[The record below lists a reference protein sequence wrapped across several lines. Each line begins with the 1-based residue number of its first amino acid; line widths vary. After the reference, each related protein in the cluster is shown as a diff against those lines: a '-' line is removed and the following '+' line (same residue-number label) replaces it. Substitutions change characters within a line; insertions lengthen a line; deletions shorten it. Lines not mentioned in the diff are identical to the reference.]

1 MKFGIIEIGS
11 TNTKTY
17 IYDNGEL
24 INLGNTFIAFKNNFN
39 INNKHLLPSDIEK
52 LDNLITE
59 LKKDVDEIY
68 AFGTSIFRK
77 LEDNERDEFI
87 KRMKDTHNIDF
98 KVVTANEESKYT
110 VDGVIGNID
119 YNKKM
124 AVVIGG
130 GGSTEIAI
138 IENKEIT
145 RKINLDFGAMDIVDA
160 FPDLKDDITTTSFDE
175 MINHTLDLIEDID
188 DDVDTLVLAG
198 GDYIYFYETVGYEVQ
213 PNTLYED
220 KNQPYMLDFKT
231 ADEYDHDILTK
242 SMDAI
247 KAKCPGKEDWW
258 YGARGMR
265 FCMNAVARKLNV
277 KYIIPTRINMLIGLA
292 NEIKKQK
299 ETD

>member
-24 INLGNTFIAFKNNFN
+24 INLGSTYIAFKTNFN
-39 INNKHLLPSDIEK
+39 INNKHLLASDIEK
-52 LDNLITE
+52 LDELITT
-59 LKKDVDEIY
+59 LKKEVPEIY

-77 LEDNERDEFI
+77 LEENEKNDFI
-87 KRMKDTHNIDF
+87 KRMKDLHNIDF
-98 KVVTANEESKYT
+98 KVVTANEESEYT
-110 VDGVIGNID
+110 VRGVVDNID
-119 YNKKM
+119 YHDKM

-145 RKINLDFGAMDIVDA
+145 RKINLDFGAMDITEA
-160 FPDLKDDITTTSFDE
+160 FPDLKDDIASTSFDE
-175 MINHTLDLIEDID
+175 MLDYTMNLVDDID
-188 DDVDTLVLAG
+188 TDVDALVLAG
-198 GDYIYFYETVGYEVQ
+198 GDYIYFYETVGYEMQ
-213 PNTLYED
+213 KNNIYED
-220 KNQPYMLDFKT
+220 KNQPYMIEFPT
-231 ADEYDHDILTK
+231 SNEYDHKILTE
-242 SMDAI
+242 SLEGII
-247 KAKCPGKEDWW
+247 KKCPDNAGWW
-258 YGARGMR
+258 EGARGMR

-292 NEIKKQK
+292 NEIKEKK

>member
-24 INLGNTFIAFKNNFN
+24 INLGNTYIAFKNNFN

-52 LDNLITE
+52 LDNLIND

-77 LEDNERDEFI
+77 LEDDEKNDFI
-87 KRMKDTHNIDF
+87 KRMKENHNIDF
-98 KVVTANEESKYT
+98 KVVTADEESKYT
-110 VDGVIGNID
+110 VEGVIGDID
-119 YNKKM
+119 YQEKM

-138 IENKEIT
+138 IENKEII
-145 RKINLDFGAMDIVDA
+145 RKINLDFGAMDIADA
-160 FPDLKDDITTTSFDE
+160 FPDLKDDIATTSFDE
-175 MINHTLDLIEDID
+175 MINYTLNLID
-188 DDVDTLVLAG
+188 DIEENVDTLVLAG
-198 GDYIYFYETVGYEVQ
+198 GDYIYFYETVGYEMQ
-213 PNTLYED
+213 TNNLYED
-220 KNQPYMLDFKT
+220 NNQPYLINFSKSN
-231 ADEYDHDILTK
+231 EYDHDILTK
-242 SMDAI
+242 SLDAI
-247 KAKCPGKEDWW
+247 KARCPGNEDWW
-258 YGARGMR
+258 QGARAMR

-292 NEIKKQK
+292 NEIKDAHK
-299 ETD
+299 

>member
-119 YNKKM
+119 YNEKM

-213 PNTLYED
+213 ANTLYED

>member
-52 LDNLITE
+52 LDNLITD

-77 LEDNERDEFI
+77 LEESEKEEFV
-87 KRMKDTHNIDF
+87 KRMKELHNIDF

-119 YNKKM
+119 YNEKM

-138 IENKEIT
+138 IENKEII

-160 FPDLKDDITTTSFDE
+160 FPDLKDDITVTSFDE
-175 MINHTLDLIEDID
+175 MINYTLDLIEDID

-198 GDYIYFYETVGYEVQ
+198 GDYIYFYETVGYEMQ
-213 PNTLYED
+213 PNKIYED
-220 KNQPYMLDFKT
+220 KLQPYMLEFSK

-265 FCMNAVARKLNV
+265 FCMNAVARRLNV

-292 NEIKKQK
+292 NEIKKKK

>member
-24 INLGNTFIAFKNNFN
+24 INLGNTFIAFKNNYN
-39 INNKHLLPSDIEK
+39 INNKHLLASDIEK
-52 LDNLITE
+52 LDNLITD
-59 LKKDVDEIY
+59 LKKDVSEIY

-77 LEDNERDEFI
+77 LEDTERNEFI
-87 KRMKDTHNIDF
+87 KRMADMHGIDF

-119 YNKKM
+119 YHKKM

-138 IENKEIT
+138 VENKEII
-145 RKINLDFGAMDIVDA
+145 RKINLDFGAMDITDK
-160 FPDLKDDITTTSFDE
+160 FPDLKEDKTTTSFDE
-175 MINHTLDLIEDID
+175 MLTFTLDLIEDIED
-188 DDVDTLVLAG
+188 NVDILVLAG
-198 GDYIYFYETVGYEVQ
+198 GDYIYFYETVGYEMER
-213 PNTLYED
+213 NSHYED
-220 KNQPYMLDFKT
+220 KNQPFMIAF
-231 ADEYDHDILTK
+231 EQGNIYDHDILTK
-242 SMDAI
+242 SLDAI
-247 KAKCPGKEDWW
+247 KAKCSGNEDWW
-258 YGARGMR
+258 DGARGMR
-265 FCMNAVARKLNV
+265 FCMNAVARKLNA